1 MRWTRAFIRTVKETP
16 KDAVL
21 PSHQLLLRGGFIS
34 SSAAGIYDYMPL
46 GKRVLD
52 KIRFI
57 VKDELDKAGCE
68 EVSLGFVT
76 PSELWQESGRF
87 FKYGKELLRF
97 KDRKEGEFVLG
108 PTHEEAM
115 VNLVRGRVTSYKQ
128 LPLNLYQI
136 NLKFRDE
143 ARPRFGLMRGREFLM
158 KDGYSFHASYEDMS
172 REFNLMEE
180 TYKRIFKRVGID
192 FRVVEADSG
201 AIGGSGSK
209 EFMALTDSGED
220 TILSCEKCEYGAN
233 VEAAK
238 RVKPIYPPFSDNRK
252 GEIKTPD
259 VTSIANLAEFLK
271 IPEYKTIKAIVKKAL
286 FDNGEK
292 IAIFFIR
299 GSDILEET
307 KALNAVNANELI
319 DPSNAELEKY
329 EIVTGFIGVGYKR
342 SEVLTI
348 VDRELENEVDMI
360 GGANKK
366 DTHIFGVN
374 IGSDH
379 TFADL
384 IAAQEGDSCPVCGA
398 KLKGRS
404 GIEIGHIFQ
413 LGDRYSKPLNAAF
426 LDENGKAKNF
436 IMGTYGIGVSRLIAA
451 VIEANRDEKGCV
463 WNDKIAPYLI
473 DIVVGSL
480 KDKAQ
485 KTLAEN
491 LYSQLLHE
499 GYETILD
506 DRDVGF
512 GVKMNDFELLGFPY
526 AIIVGKNATENRIE
540 IVDRKSGE
548 RELISADRII
558 NWLKE
563 RV

>member
-21 PSHQLLLRGGFIS
+21 ASHQLLLRGGFIS

-46 GKRVLD
+46 GKRALD

-209 EFMALTDSGED
+209 EFMALADSGED

-238 RVKPIYPPFSDNRK
+238 RVKPSYPPFLDDRK
-252 GEIKTPD
+252 GEIKTPG
-259 VTSIANLAEFLK
+259 VTSIDDLAKFLK
-271 IPEYKTIKAIVKKAL
+271 IPEYKTIKAIAKKAL
-286 FDNGEK
+286 FDDGEK

-319 DPSNAELEKY
+319 EPSNAELEKY
-329 EIVTGFIGVGYKR
+329 DIIAGFIGVSYKR

-348 VDRELENEVDMI
+348 VDRELENEFDMI
-360 GGANKK
+360 SGANKK

-374 IGSDH
+374 IGGDH

-413 LGDRYSKPLNAAF
+413 LGDRYSKPLNATF
-426 LDENGKAKNF
+426 LDENGKAKHF

-451 VIEANRDEKGCV
+451 VIEANRDEKGCI
-463 WNDKIAPYLI
+463 WNDEIAPYLI

-480 KDKAQ
+480 KDEVQ

-526 AIIVGKNATENRIE
+526 AIIVGKNAAEN
-540 IVDRKSGE
+540 
-548 RELISADRII
+548 
-558 NWLKE
+558 
-563 RV
+563 

>member
-1 MRWTRAFIRTVKETP
+1 LRWTRAFIRTVKETP